1 MEEENQRKLG
11 FMVYLT
17 PKEYAYVKRKY
28 PREFSAW
35 VRGKVD
41 EDMRKDKEDWM
52 RVLLSIKPGYVQKNM
67 K

>member
-41 EDMRKDKEDWM
+41 EDMRKDKED
-52 RVLLSIKPGYVQKNM
+52 
-67 K
+67 